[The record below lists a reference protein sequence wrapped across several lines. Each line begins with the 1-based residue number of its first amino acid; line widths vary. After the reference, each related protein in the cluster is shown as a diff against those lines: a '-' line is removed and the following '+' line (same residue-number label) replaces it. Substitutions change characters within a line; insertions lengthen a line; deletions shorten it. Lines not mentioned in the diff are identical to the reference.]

1 MNLMPALGMGRWAL
15 AFPALLL
22 ALVACGDS
30 ESPNPAPVQQ
40 QRPDIQRAIDE
51 LEASVGFRPVAPT
64 YLPDGMDSTPETAFS
79 RTETEQTAIIAF
91 FPQEDN
97 QAQPPPPA
105 VLEITEDPAAG
116 RTCPL
121 CPGGD
126 LKEFDLK
133 GEPAL
138 VEEGAIVE
146 ENLVYYVLYFIA
158 GDVLV
163 TLNAEW
169 NAPQGSGLTSPT
181 DEMKQQ
187 LVRVAES
194 MLAQT

>member
-1 MNLMPALGMGRWAL
+1 MNLRQAHGMGRWAL
-15 AFPALLL
+15 AFTALLL

-30 ESPNPAPVQQ
+30 DSPTPDQQQ
-40 QRPDIQRAIDE
+40 QRPDLQQAIDK
-51 LEASVGFRPVAPT
+51 LEAQVGFRPVAPT
-64 YLPDGMDSTPETAFS
+64 YLPEGLDPTPETAHS

-91 FPQEDN
+91 FPEEDN

-105 VLEITEDPAAG
+105 VLEITEDPAEG

-133 GEPAL
+133 GQPAL
-138 VEEGAIVE
+138 AEEGALTE
-146 ENLVYYVLYFIA
+146 EKLVYFVLYFIV

-169 NAPQGSGLTSPT
+169 DVPEGSALDNPT
-181 DEMKQQ
+181 DDMKQQ

-194 MLAQT
+194 MLAQA